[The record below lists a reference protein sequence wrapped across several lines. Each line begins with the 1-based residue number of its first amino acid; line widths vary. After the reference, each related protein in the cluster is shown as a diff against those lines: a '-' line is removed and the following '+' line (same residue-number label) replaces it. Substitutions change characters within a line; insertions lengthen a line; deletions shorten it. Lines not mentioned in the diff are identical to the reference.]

1 MGLAERRLTQ
11 REPQRDWLPRRRQK
25 TAGRGPRSVPRIRGR
40 STRTGLSEFLARP
53 RPPGFRC
60 GERHT
65 FATMQPRLSSF
76 RYQSPGRNRAWW
88 QEFGMVLLLCHIGLS
103 QFLKPKS
110 HPPGLSLV
118 ALCAAGAPPANPAP
132 GADKAQVAATRTST
146 IPPST
151 LAWPWQRF
159 ESPAASASPSPRA
172 VRMPTLFLSLS
183 SPLLPLG
190 PTLVPLITASPR
202 PRPVHRGLRDD
213 QAPVDNA
220 PILPPNAI

>member
-65 FATMQPRLSSF
+65 LATMQPRLSSF

-88 QEFGMVLLLCHIGLS
+88 QEFGMVLLLCHIDLS

-132 GADKAQVAATRTST
+132 GADKA
-146 IPPST
+146 
-151 LAWPWQRF
+151 
-159 ESPAASASPSPRA
+159 
-172 VRMPTLFLSLS
+172 
-183 SPLLPLG
+183 
-190 PTLVPLITASPR
+190 
-202 PRPVHRGLRDD
+202 
-213 QAPVDNA
+213 
-220 PILPPNAI
+220 